1 MKIKHTRDFYVTWLK
16 RNYIALSDLRSW
28 INFRDGRQTL
38 KRDYDVIS
46 YLIENSY
53 SVDDIKHLHE
63 TKGA

>member
-38 KRDYDVIS
+38 KRDYDVIP
-46 YLIENSY
+46 YLIENRY
-53 SVDDIKHLHE
+53 SVEYIKHLYN